1 MMSVSFAGIIEG
13 KDPSP
18 VLRAWVAWLSD
29 PSPHPRRI
37 LGSTGQGLRVLA
49 RKPGVQG
56 SILRTG
62 TEMPDP
68 RGMCVCVRAWKTD
81 NRSLQNDHGRGEEGE
96 GPTSG
101 PDTCSVDQATS
112 RKGSPGC
119 WAETPKTNRMLW
131 LR

>member
-1 MMSVSFAGIIEG
+1 MGCLTQ
-13 KDPSP
+13 K
-18 VLRAWVAWLSD
+18 
-29 PSPHPRRI
+29 
-37 LGSTGQGLRVLA
+37 
-49 RKPGVQG
+49 
-56 SILRTG
+56 
-62 TEMPDP
+62 PDP
-68 RGMCVCVRAWKTD
+68 QGVCVCARACVEPKGLEHLLQACQVPEAGSAMWHHPPYWKTD